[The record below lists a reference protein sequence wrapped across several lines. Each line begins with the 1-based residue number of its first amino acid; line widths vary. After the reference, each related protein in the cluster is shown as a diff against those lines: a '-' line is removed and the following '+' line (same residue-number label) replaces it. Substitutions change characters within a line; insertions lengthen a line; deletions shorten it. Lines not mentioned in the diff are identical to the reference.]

1 MTKYLELD
9 NLVRE
14 KNEVLMRLS
23 HLPINVRN
31 SIPNSIL
38 LSERQFNM
46 LNNYELVK
54 KVIVA
59 NGMITKLEVDPEDQS
74 IFIGGVGTFISK
86 YSAETRQ
93 IMLTSE
99 KSMFPVDLVYFCNG
113 LLVDK
118 KKQIWV
124 LDGKKSS
131 LILLDHNLVEKKT
144 FQGLSFDR
152 KLVFMQEGG
161 FITTEVICLNSQKN
175 NLYWFRGKGMISRID
190 CLTLDKE
197 DYDITVTSNIS

>member
-46 LNNYELVK
+46 LNNFELVK
-54 KVIVA
+54 KVIVTS
-59 NGMITKLEVDPEDQS
+59 GMITKLEVDPDDQT

-86 YSAETRQ
+86 YSAESRQ
-93 IMLTSE
+93 MVLVSE
-99 KSMFPVDLVYFCNG
+99 KSMLFLPLVYFCNG
-113 LLVDK
+113 LLADK
-118 KKQIWV
+118 KKQLWV

-152 KLVFMQEGG
+152 KFQLM
-161 FITTEVICLNSQKN
+161 L
-175 NLYWFRGKGMISRID
+175 RGWI
-190 CLTLDKE
+190 
-197 DYDITVTSNIS
+197 YYH